1 MIVILDFDGTLTA
14 EEDQALNGAT
24 ERES

>member
-14 EEDQALNGAT
+14 EEAQALNGAT